1 MVFKKPGS
9 DLLSHALRRSTIG
22 AEDFYFRVR
31 NGIGYGIFA
40 ITTRLF
46 KYQISLLNHHR
57 EKKTYYCTRY
67 FKPIELLVPVSY
79 TYYYASTSGLS
90 TWQSSTTLKGY
101 LVLRQVSRLDAF
113 SGYPFHTQ
121 LPCDATG
128 VTTGTPEV
136 CPSRSSRTKDRSS
149 QVSYTH
155 GRQGPNCLTT
165 F

>member
-1 MVFKKPGS
+1 MVLKKPGS

-22 AEDFYFRVR
+22 AEDFYYRVR
-31 NGIGYGIFA
+31 KGIGYGIFA
-40 ITTRLF
+40 ITTRLS
-46 KYQISLLNHHR
+46 KYLIKQLLTITQIENLLLYKN
-57 EKKTYYCTRY
+57 
-67 FKPIELLVPVSY
+67 FKPIQLLVPVSFM
-79 TYYYASTSGLS
+79 YYYTSTPGLS

-121 LPCDATG
+121 LPCDAIG
-128 VTTGTPEV
+128 MTTGTPEV
-136 CPSRSSRTKDRSS
+136 CPSRSSRTKDSS
-149 QVSYTH
+149 FQVSYTH